1 MLRRLLASLNRI
13 PGVRGASVVDEHGRM
28 RASLVEDQD
37 ENVFSSE
44 IPLALGQANELS
56 KDAGIGSIDQV
67 WATGSDGRVGIASM
81 AAGASLVIVCNRES
95 ALGRLRHEV
104 GRSRPTMK
112 ELI

>member
-1 MLRRLLASLNRI
+1 M
-13 PGVRGASVVDEHGRM
+13 DEHGRV

-44 IPLALGQANELS
+44 VPLALRQANELC
-56 KDAGIGSIDQV
+56 KDAGIGPVDQI
-67 WATGSDGRVGIASM
+67 WATGSNGRVGIASM